1 MAGTP
6 PPVSELCRVERVRTS
21 AVSFSPVRVVRCAY
35 CGRPIKVNS
44 GQRALLPALS
54 MVGAP
59 DPNGDD
65 RRSVLACGPEH
76 LDELISQ
83 ALSIVD

>member
-1 MAGTP
+1 M
-6 PPVSELCRVERVRTS
+6 
-21 AVSFSPVRVVRCAY
+21 VSFSPVRVVRCAY

-44 GQRALLPALS
+44 SQRALLPALS
-54 MVGAP
+54 MMGSA

-76 LDELISQ
+76 LDKLISQ
-83 ALSIVD
+83 ALSTVD